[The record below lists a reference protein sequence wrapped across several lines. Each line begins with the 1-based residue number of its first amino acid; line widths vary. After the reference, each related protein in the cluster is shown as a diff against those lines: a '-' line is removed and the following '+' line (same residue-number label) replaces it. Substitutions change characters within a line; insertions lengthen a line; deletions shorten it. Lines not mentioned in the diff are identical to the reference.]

1 MSVEYE
7 NTYDAPFPAIQDVT
21 SRELDNLVLLYQG
34 PQNRSVRAL
43 GFRILRSVRRRETV
57 ENEPT
62 LQPDGDQGD
71 TLDFGYFGENGHSE
85 VVTSAGD
92 EVFRVDN
99 ERSSTI
105 IEYGFEVEPDG
116 VQVSVETADGSTVFG
131 LREGAD
137 RARGFG
143 PSDFSLRGS
152 ILSDLTRTT
161 TRDGDEVPTTA
172 LAGSRRQGLFRIDS
186 DENGLNRFRFAFSNT
201 TGNAVDVGV
210 TAKGQTYHVQPVED
224 RETVLDMVSKGGTP
238 ARVVTWGGFTNSSPN
253 LPREWTDALQR
264 INTEQISFA

>member
-34 PQNRSVRAL
+34 PQNNTVRAL
-43 GFRILRSVRRRETV
+43 GFRILRTVRRTERV
-57 ENEPT
+57 SNEPT
-62 LQPDGDQGD
+62 LQPNGDQGD
-71 TLDFGYFGENGHSE
+71 SLDFGYFGDNGHSAE
-85 VVTSAGD
+85 VTQSGD

-116 VQVSVETADGSTVFG
+116 VRTAVETADGSTVLG
-131 LREGAD
+131 LREGSD

-143 PSDFSLRGS
+143 PSDFPLRGS
-152 ILSDLTRTT
+152 VLSDLTRAT

-186 DENGLNRFRFAFSNT
+186 DENGLNRFRFAFTNT

-224 RETVLDMVSKGGTP
+224 RETLIDMVSKGGTP

-253 LPREWTDALQR
+253 LPREWTSALQR
-264 INTEQISFA
+264 IEVSQINFD